1 MPWILQT
8 LNSNPQQKV
17 SQGAR
22 DLEILLD
29 SVIIVSGTRRGR
41 DIKIPFCLS
50 SPVQKFNVVSSD
62 HGRMQKCDF
71 SVLGWEYF
79 FYDKFGPKNFK
90 NVSLS

>member
-71 SVLGWEYF
+71 SVLGWEY
-79 FYDKFGPKNFK
+79 DKLRQIWSKKF
-90 NVSLS
+90 